1 MRQKPGRS
9 ARPAGVAALAMAA
22 LVALGGCATGG
33 GSLCEAAG
41 GHYAAGTCLRIWTP
55 AQQAAQEQCQANGG
69 VYLNGD
75 DRCAVGGSGG
85 P

>member
-9 ARPAGVAALAMAA
+9 ARPTGVAALAIAA
-22 LVALGGCATGG
+22 LVALGGCAAGG

-41 GHYAAGTCLRIWTP
+41 GRYAAGTCLRSLTP

-75 DRCAVGGSGG
+75 DRCVVGGSGG